1 MYGNIL
7 MNLATLWKV
16 LRVTTFAS
24 GSAKMWLKLYMSSG
38 DHNFTVLSRLSSID
52 MYYELNATIIVD
64 FWNNIHT

>member
-1 MYGNIL
+1 MYHNIL

-16 LRVTTFAS
+16 LRVTTFAG